1 MERQLYLQEQLL
13 KVACVLQTAFKGPQG
28 QSLFPQQTMLTSFWA
43 KVLLSASS
51 SDRSQ
56 SWVVILWMLSL
67 SPVVVVGCLLVPQS
81 YAGRRAYGSSGA
93 EPECGGPGLTEA
105 LRSGMRPDSDA
116 TPNKINTIADG
127 LRSST
132 GVANWEHIK
141 IQDNVEGVFTASE
154 RQIKE
159 ALRIA
164 IETFGFIIEPS
175 AAVSVT
181 VVLFNTEFHR
191 LIAKEE
197 GNVKVGIVI
206 TGGNTSIDDVREIIP
221 GMKLNREQS
230 S

>member
-1 MERQLYLQEQLL
+1 MRLADSIQKSTGAALVPPADHVDIVLGQGTAVSELL
-13 KVACVLQTAFKGPQG
+13 GQVAVMGRNPLDVIIVPSGG
-28 QSLFPQQTMLTSFWA
+28 GG
-43 KVLLSASS
+43 LLVGAAAVC
-51 SDRSQ
+51 RSQ
-56 SWVVILWMLSL
+56 GVRLF
-67 SPVVVVGCLLVPQS
+67 
-81 YAGRRAYGSSGA
+81 GA

-105 LRSGMRPDSDA
+105 LRNGMRPDSDA
-116 TPNKINTIADG
+116 APNKINTIADG

-175 AAVSVT
+175 AAVPVA

-197 GNVKVGIVI
+197 GKVKVGIVI
-206 TGGNTSIDDVREIIP
+206 TGGNTSIDDVCEIIP
-221 GMKLNREQS
+221 GIKLNRGRS